1 MASEL
6 LVMIALSTWGSRDT
20 CRQTSVDEL
29 LGISA
34 GDSLEISAP
43 GFSSSFLGFLDI
55 LCPGGSTSGDSS
67 STFGCLDP
75 FFLGS
80 SSFFFGFLPAGTYT
94 SQAPETGQWI
104 SSCPK
109 THCEHLALHWRHK
122 NSTLLWEDKNTSL
135 LLELDHLVIPFLSS
149 LAEEYFL
156 LLSSSL
162 WRNIFFSFFF
172 LTSGAS
178 SGASTG
184 SRGTS
189 CDSSSTGSGTS
200 SSSSSS
206 SVQEDL
212 EASLQFSMSRD
223 LGSQDWL
230 WRWREKE

>member
-75 FFLGS
+75 FWDLDPSLGS
-80 SSFFFGFLPAGTYT
+80 SSSFLGFPSGRDKS
-94 SQAPETGQWI
+94 SQTPEVGPWLF
-104 SSCPK
+104 SCPK
-109 THCEHLALHWRHK
+109 TRCERLTLHWRHK

-156 LLSSSL
+156 LLSS
-162 WRNIFFSFFF
+162 
-172 LTSGAS
+172 
-178 SGASTG
+178 
-184 SRGTS
+184 
-189 CDSSSTGSGTS
+189 
-200 SSSSSS
+200 
-206 SVQEDL
+206 
-212 EASLQFSMSRD
+212 
-223 LGSQDWL
+223 
-230 WRWREKE
+230 